1 MLCCFIENMPSAIIQ
16 AIKQI
21 CEEKNIPYEAV
32 LATIE
37 TALAA
42 AYRKDFGD
50 KNQNIKVEFDAETG
64 GSRVFDVKVVVEDEL
79 AAAYAAEMEERQKM
93 KEAGIEP
100 PPTAAIGHRPS
111 AIGGEQ
117 KAEGGKL
124 MAESGEQ
131 AEPEEPRF
139 HPKLNISLSDA
150 EKIKPDA
157 EIGET
162 LIQELPIPS
171 AYGRMAAQTAKQ
183 VIMQKL
189 REVEREV
196 VYSEFKSKEGQVI
209 AALVQRREGRVILID
224 LGKIS
229 ALILPE
235 DQIETERYAPGQRIK
250 VYVRSVTLTTKGPEI
265 LVSRTSPEIVR
276 RLFETEIPEIA
287 GGSVEIKGLAREA
300 GNRSK
305 IAVNSL
311 DGNIDPIGSCIGQRG
326 ARIQTIISEL
336 GGEKI
341 DVIAWSEDAAEF
353 IGNALSPA
361 KVKNVKLNE
370 EEHSA
375 IVTVQSDQLSL
386 AIGRG
391 GQNVRLAT
399 ELSGWKINVM
409 EAATDAG
416 QATADAG
423 QAGEKSAAVAAEEA
437 ESEKIEEPAEEASV
451 ESEKETETSEKEE
464 VALEKEGVKIKELK
478 VDKE

>member
-50 KNQNIKVEFDAETG
+50 KNQNIKVEFDPETG
-64 GSRVFDVKVVVEDEL
+64 GSRVFDVKVVVDDEL

-100 PPTAAIGHRPS
+100 PQLYS
-111 AIGGEQ
+111 ATPAPAPEKKEGLARGAT
-117 KAEGGKL
+117 AEG
-124 MAESGEQ
+124 EPVV
-131 AEPEEPRF
+131 PEEPRF

-162 LIQELPIPS
+162 LTQELPIPS

-209 AALVQRREGRVILID
+209 AASVQRREGRVILID

-361 KVKNVKLNE
+361 KVKDVKINE
-370 EEHSA
+370 AEKSA

-409 EAATDAG
+409 EAAPTDIGG
-416 QATADAG
+416 QAAADAG
-423 QAGEKSAAVAAEEA
+423 QAGEKSAEPVVEEA
-437 ESEKIEEPAEEASV
+437 KEPAEESSSAEVSEDKD
-451 ESEKETETSEKEE
+451 ESTKEKE
-464 VALEKEGVKIKELK
+464 
-478 VDKE
+478 